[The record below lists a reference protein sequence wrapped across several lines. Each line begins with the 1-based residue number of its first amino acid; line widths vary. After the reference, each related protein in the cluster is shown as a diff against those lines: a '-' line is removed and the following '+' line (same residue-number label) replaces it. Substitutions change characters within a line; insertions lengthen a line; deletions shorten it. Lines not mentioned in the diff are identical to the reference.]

1 MSIVQSA
8 LFVATYV
15 AAYAVIL
22 LAPKTNR
29 PQRTMTWLA
38 ASFFF
43 LMGYDGLVAGICTL
57 AHIPVST
64 FSQSVGHIILIALL
78 AMSVARHKKVQML
91 SFTRMDAIALTLI
104 ILVVSL
110 VSIIWFDLE
119 FTPHYILNDPAAHFR
134 RSVDIFE
141 EGTVSGMYTAWN
153 FIADWIGVIA
163 PFIRFDLYYKIY
175 CAADISFLL
184 FTGLLFYAFASE
196 LLKNGRHADIIA
208 LIFSVLYILGY
219 PVTCIIWGYCYLTV
233 GISFSILI
241 ALLCRYVSKE
251 LTLPY
256 LSCLAIA
263 LYGLITTYALFAPFL
278 FALAFYFCLK
288 GAGVGGRVITARTA
302 LVGIIVFAIP
312 GLLGCWFF
320 YIDILAP
327 SSVTVS
333 SALAREGGMYRNLY
347 SNLVLFAPLI
357 LVTLGSLVRNRTLRD
372 SPEALLF
379 TAMTIAFLI
388 MLIPAYYL
396 LLSTYYLGK
405 MQFAIWPFALLLAA
419 RGASLCF
426 ELPAKTLLG
435 AYAAVVAFLCIMVT
449 GRIDEKLDILY
460 ADTPI
465 GIGTASGYHP
475 YLDVYRWNFGNL
487 RDSGTI
493 SRDVWDIFEHA
504 ADHVEQGEE
513 VPLLGAW
520 MYFVWYRPITM
531 QDDIIDYNLSSNN
544 DDAALV
550 VEKLMDSDVEY
561 VASVILDYGTQGNN
575 NAVEATQL
583 LLSQPGVSIVYQN
596 AGGYIVR
603 IER

>member
-1 MSIVQSA
+1 MSLVQSV

-15 AAYAVIL
+15 AAYAVIV
-22 LAPKTNR
+22 LAPKTDR

-38 ASFFF
+38 ASFFL

-57 AHIPVST
+57 AHIPVSIL
-64 FSQSVGHIILIALL
+64 SQSVGHIILIALL
-78 AMSVARHKKVQML
+78 AASIARRKRIQAL
-91 SFTRMDAIALTLI
+91 SFARMDAIALVLI
-104 ILVVSL
+104 ILLVAL

-134 RSVDIFE
+134 RSLDIFE

-153 FIADWIGVIA
+153 FIADWVGVVA
-163 PFIRFDLYYKIY
+163 PFIRFDLFYKVY
-175 CAADISFLL
+175 CSADIAFLL
-184 FTGLLFYAFASE
+184 FTGLLFYAFAYE
-196 LLKNGRHADIIA
+196 LLRVGEHTGAIA
-208 LIFSVLYILGY
+208 LVFSVLYILGY
-219 PVTCIIWGYCYLTV
+219 PVTCIVWGYCYLTV

-241 ALLCRYVSKE
+241 ALLCRYVGKE
-251 LTLPY
+251 FALAY
-256 LSCLAIA
+256 LACLAIA

-278 FALAFYFCLK
+278 FALVFYFCLK
-288 GAGVGGRVITARTA
+288 GAASVGKIMSARTA
-302 LVGIIVFAIP
+302 LMGLVVFAIP

-333 SALAREGGMYRNLY
+333 NALAREGGMYRNLY

-357 LVTLGSLVRNRTLRD
+357 LVALGSLVKNHALRD
-372 SPEALLF
+372 TPEALLF
-379 TAMTIAFLI
+379 IAMTASFLI

-405 MQFAIWPFALLLAA
+405 MQFVIWPFALLLAA
-419 RGASLCF
+419 RGTSLCF
-426 ELPAKTLLG
+426 ELPAKALFG
-435 AYAAVVAFLCIMVT
+435 AYAAVVAFLGIMVA
-449 GRIDEKLDILY
+449 GRLDEKLDVLY

-465 GIGTASGYHP
+465 GVGTATGYHP

-493 SRDVWDIFEHA
+493 SQDVWDIFTQA
-504 ADHVEQGEE
+504 ANYVEQDEE

-531 QDDIIDYNLSSNN
+531 QDDIIDYNLSSNS
-544 DDAALV
+544 DDATLV

-561 VASVILDYGTQGNN
+561 VASVVLDYGTQGNN
-575 NAVEATQL
+575 NATEATQL
-583 LLSQPGVSIVYQN
+583 LLSQPGVSAVYQN
-596 AGGYIVR
+596 GGGYIIR